1 MDNKLNDDWINTFEK
16 NDQLY
21 QDFYKDDLYYINI
34 DFIYI
39 NKNNDIEKIKHE
51 SFLMSTK
58 NSIMRDELIGL
69 LKKNSIDNQK
79 RYVLFSMLKYNITLD
94 ADDIKN
100 FLISS
105 DISEY
110 NDQFLTATNHIDTI
124 IFEKTISMFHD
135 LNNLFFIFFEK
146 NKESN
151 ENNTNTFTKKIKT
164 RPTSKQNTIKKTI

>member
-39 NKNNDIEKIKHE
+39 NKNNDIEKIKQE

-69 LKKNSIDNQK
+69 LKKNSIDN
-79 RYVLFSMLKYNITLD
+79 
-94 ADDIKN
+94 
-100 FLISS
+100 
-105 DISEY
+105 
-110 NDQFLTATNHIDTI
+110 TI
-124 IFEKTISMFHD
+124 VFEKTISMFHD

-164 RPTSKQNTIKKTI
+164 RPTSKQNTIKKLYKE